1 MASDSVHRDT
11 GMIELDLPLP
21 DVITATDAAGT
32 SAISTLVAGPG
43 SVKPV
48 SAAEEAAAAAAG
60 MFLANTPGVVTACGV
75 HVCACSDYKEAIYD
89 LANASWR
96 QLGDVCVMNN
106 NPRNSGNSIPAR
118 SHTLL
123 EKRADDPELLLSAET
138 AEQVNQQHPP
148 QQQEEPAQ
156 EEFSFFQFPVV
167 PQRTMSLPLVD
178 RPRLGEASPLGN
190 DGWAVTGVA
199 GAVPDWRDMSAAE
212 EVRCAAMR
220 EQGYCL
226 FARGGGV
233 CSPGG
238 LGGAT
243 SGAEPGGGAED
254 CGGGHAIL
262 ELKLAQ
268 TGEGIAECE
277 LLQWFVEE
285 GEEVRAF
292 QRVCQVQS
300 DKATVDIT
308 SRFHGRILRTHFM
321 PGDVVKVG
329 ETLADILPPG
339 AGEPVATSAPPPHDT
354 SSEPQSSSASST
366 SSSSTTSQ
374 SHSDQ
379 SHEVL
384 AVPAV
389 RHLARTHG
397 INLADVEGTGRD
409 GRVTKEDVLAY
420 VQSRQGVEEE
430 MRMEEHVLEGPEP
443 AMAEPGGLGAAAA
456 GGGGGGAGGKGGV
469 LVGGGVEAGAGE
481 AVGRMG
487 VAAAAV
493 GVQGE
498 GVGAGA
504 CARARVEDSNDIL
517 LPMRGYRR
525 AMARAMAAA
534 LAVPHFTFM
543 DEVAM
548 DAALSLRSQLNSASS
563 SAAASA
569 AAAAAASAGG
579 GGSAAKPAA
588 ADKAGG
594 AAAVRLTHLPILVK
608 ALSVALH
615 DYPTLN
621 STLDDASMN
630 HLRCKRAHNIGIAMA
645 TPSGLVVPNV
655 KNCQSKSIPQIA
667 EDIARLRR
675 LALLNQL
682 PNEDVTGGTI
692 SISNIGS
699 IGGTYATPLVH
710 LPEVAIVALGRVH
723 TVPRFDSCGNVVPV
737 AFMNVSWSADHRVI
751 DGATLAAF
759 SSHWKSFIECPT
771 NLLLH
776 LM

>member
-1 MASDSVHRDT
+1 MKDPGRHSIPKFCRVSGRMAAVRRTAVAATRLLDCVAAVAASGRHHMIAVDFSSHSISDKGISRDYHIAPISAPSNLIRCSSSSVAPSSSPHDAPCFSESQSTRRNYPAGLFHGALFRRTT
-11 GMIELDLPLP
+11 GARRFHPP
-21 DVITATDAAGT
+21 RPAAFL
-32 SAISTLVAGPG
+32 SAISPISARGIAG
-43 SVKPV
+43 SSASSAEPV
-48 SAAEEAAAAAAG
+48 GRAEEG
-60 MFLANTPGVVTACGV
+60 
-75 HVCACSDYKEAIYD
+75 
-89 LANASWR
+89 
-96 QLGDVCVMNN
+96 
-106 NPRNSGNSIPAR
+106 
-118 SHTLL
+118 
-123 EKRADDPELLLSAET
+123 
-138 AEQVNQQHPP
+138 
-148 QQQEEPAQ
+148 
-156 EEFSFFQFPVV
+156 
-167 PQRTMSLPLVD
+167 
-178 RPRLGEASPLGN
+178 
-190 DGWAVTGVA
+190 
-199 GAVPDWRDMSAAE
+199 
-212 EVRCAAMR
+212 
-220 EQGYCL
+220 
-226 FARGGGV
+226 
-233 CSPGG
+233 
-238 LGGAT
+238 
-243 SGAEPGGGAED
+243 
-254 CGGGHAIL
+254 GGGHAIL

-366 SSSSTTSQ
+366 SSSSATSP
-374 SHSDQ
+374 SRADQ

-443 AMAEPGGLGAAAA
+443 AMGDTLGAGGAAGGAAGGGAA
-456 GGGGGGAGGKGGV
+456 GGGGGGGV

-487 VAAAAV
+487 VAAAAA
-493 GVQGE
+493 QAE

-504 CARARVEDSNDIL
+504 GARARVDDTNDIL

-525 AMARAMAAA
+525 AMAKAMAAA

-543 DEVAM
+543 DEVSM

-563 SAAASA
+563 SAAAA
-569 AAAAAASAGG
+569 AAAAAA

-588 ADKAGG
+588 DKAGAGGG
-594 AAAVRLTHLPILVK
+594 AAAAVVRLTHLPILVK

-621 STLDDASMN
+621 STLDDASFT

-645 TPSGLVVPNV
+645 TPSGLVVPNI

-723 TVPRFDSCGNVVPV
+723 TMPRFDAHGNVVPV
-737 AFMNVSWSADHRVI
+737 ALMNVSWSADHRVI

>member
-1 MASDSVHRDT
+1 MAAVRRTAVVATRLLDCVAAVAASGRHHMIAVDFSSQSIPDKVIPRDYHTAPISAPSNLIRCSSSSVATYSSPPDAPCFSESRST
-11 GMIELDLPLP
+11 GRNHPASLFHGALFCGTGYARRFHPP
-21 DVITATDAAGT
+21 RPAAMSPI
-32 SAISTLVAGPG
+32 SARGIAG
-43 SVKPV
+43 S
-48 SAAEEAAAAAAG
+48 S
-60 MFLANTPGVVTACGV
+60 
-75 HVCACSDYKEAIYD
+75 
-89 LANASWR
+89 ASW
-96 QLGDVCVMNN
+96 
-106 NPRNSGNSIPAR
+106 
-118 SHTLL
+118 
-123 EKRADDPELLLSAET
+123 
-138 AEQVNQQHPP
+138 
-148 QQQEEPAQ
+148 
-156 EEFSFFQFPVV
+156 
-167 PQRTMSLPLVD
+167 
-178 RPRLGEASPLGN
+178 
-190 DGWAVTGVA
+190 
-199 GAVPDWRDMSAAE
+199 
-212 EVRCAAMR
+212 
-220 EQGYCL
+220 
-226 FARGGGV
+226 
-233 CSPGG
+233 
-238 LGGAT
+238 GAT

-339 AGEPVATSAPPPHDT
+339 T

-366 SSSSTTSQ
+366 SSASATSP

-456 GGGGGGAGGKGGV
+456 AEGGGGGAGGKGGV
-469 LVGGGVEAGAGE
+469 LVGEGVEAGAGE

-493 GVQGE
+493 GAQGE

-504 CARARVEDSNDIL
+504 DARARVEDSNDIL

-579 GGSAAKPAA
+579 GGSAAKRAA

-621 STLDDASMN
+621 STLDDASFN
-630 HLRCKRAHNIGIAMA
+630 HLRCKRLFDPPCGASDSPESAIPTYPRTCVHAGSHNIGIAMA

-655 KNCQSKSIPQIA
+655 KNCQSKSIPQVYRLLRRLKTSPFPRYTAAIFFSRISPWCQVEIGLLSSSPRPASSASSTNQIA

-723 TVPRFDSCGNVVPV
+723 TVPRFDACGNVVPV
-737 AFMNVSWSADHRVI
+737 ALMNVRGRVRC
-751 DGATLAAF
+751 GVG
-759 SSHWKSFIECPT
+759 
-771 NLLLH
+771 
-776 LM
+776 

>member
-1 MASDSVHRDT
+1 MS
-11 GMIELDLPLP
+11 P
-21 DVITATDAAGT
+21 
-32 SAISTLVAGPG
+32 IS
-43 SVKPV
+43 
-48 SAAEEAAAAAAG
+48 
-60 MFLANTPGVVTACGV
+60 
-75 HVCACSDYKEAIYD
+75 
-89 LANASWR
+89 
-96 QLGDVCVMNN
+96 
-106 NPRNSGNSIPAR
+106 
-118 SHTLL
+118 
-123 EKRADDPELLLSAET
+123 
-138 AEQVNQQHPP
+138 
-148 QQQEEPAQ
+148 
-156 EEFSFFQFPVV
+156 
-167 PQRTMSLPLVD
+167 
-178 RPRLGEASPLGN
+178 
-190 DGWAVTGVA
+190 
-199 GAVPDWRDMSAAE
+199 
-212 EVRCAAMR
+212 
-220 EQGYCL
+220 
-226 FARGGGV
+226 ARGIAG
-233 CSPGG
+233 SSAS
-238 LGGAT
+238 GGAT

-339 AGEPVATSAPPPHDT
+339 AGEPVATSAPTPHDT

-366 SSSSTTSQ
+366 SSSSATSP

-443 AMAEPGGLGAAAA
+443 AMAEPGALGAAAA
-456 GGGGGGAGGKGGV
+456 GGGGGGGRGV
-469 LVGGGVEAGAGE
+469 LVGRGVEAGVKE
-481 AVGRMG
+481 EVGRMG
-487 VAAAAV
+487 VAAAAAA
-493 GVQGE
+493 QGE
-498 GVGAGA
+498 GVDAGAG
-504 CARARVEDSNDIL
+504 ARARVDDSNDIL

-543 DEVAM
+543 DEISM

-569 AAAAAASAGG
+569 AAAAAAGASG
-579 GGSAAKPAA
+579 GGSVAKPA

-594 AAAVRLTHLPILVK
+594 AAVRLTHLPILVK
-608 ALSVALH
+608 ALSVALQ

-621 STLDDASMN
+621 STLDDASFN

-723 TVPRFDSCGNVVPV
+723 TMPRFDARGNVVPV
-737 AFMNVSWSADHRVI
+737 ALMNVSWSADHRVI

-759 SSHWKSFIECPT
+759 SSHWKSFIECPA

>member
-1 MASDSVHRDT
+1 MAAVRRTAVVATRLLDCVAAVAASGRHHMIAVDFSSQSIPDKVIPRDYHTAPISAPSNLIRCSSSSVATYSSPPDAPCFSESRST
-11 GMIELDLPLP
+11 GRNHPASLFHGALFCGTGYARRFHPP
-21 DVITATDAAGT
+21 RPAAMSPI
-32 SAISTLVAGPG
+32 SARGIAG
-43 SVKPV
+43 S
-48 SAAEEAAAAAAG
+48 S
-60 MFLANTPGVVTACGV
+60 
-75 HVCACSDYKEAIYD
+75 
-89 LANASWR
+89 ASW
-96 QLGDVCVMNN
+96 
-106 NPRNSGNSIPAR
+106 
-118 SHTLL
+118 
-123 EKRADDPELLLSAET
+123 
-138 AEQVNQQHPP
+138 
-148 QQQEEPAQ
+148 
-156 EEFSFFQFPVV
+156 
-167 PQRTMSLPLVD
+167 
-178 RPRLGEASPLGN
+178 
-190 DGWAVTGVA
+190 
-199 GAVPDWRDMSAAE
+199 
-212 EVRCAAMR
+212 
-220 EQGYCL
+220 
-226 FARGGGV
+226 
-233 CSPGG
+233 
-238 LGGAT
+238 GAT

-339 AGEPVATSAPPPHDT
+339 T

-366 SSSSTTSQ
+366 SSASATSP

-456 GGGGGGAGGKGGV
+456 AEGGGGGAGGKGGV
-469 LVGGGVEAGAGE
+469 LVGEGVEAGAGE

-493 GVQGE
+493 GAQGE

-504 CARARVEDSNDIL
+504 DARARVEDSNDIL

-579 GGSAAKPAA
+579 GGSAAKRAA

-621 STLDDASMN
+621 STLDDASFN
-630 HLRCKRAHNIGIAMA
+630 HLRCKRSHNIGIAMA

-723 TVPRFDSCGNVVPV
+723 TVPRFDACGNVVPV
-737 AFMNVSWSADHRVI
+737 ALMNVSWSADHRVI

>member
-1 MASDSVHRDT
+1 MSPISAR
-11 GMIELDLPLP
+11 GI
-21 DVITATDAAGT
+21 AG
-32 SAISTLVAGPG
+32 SS
-43 SVKPV
+43 
-48 SAAEEAAAAAAG
+48 
-60 MFLANTPGVVTACGV
+60 
-75 HVCACSDYKEAIYD
+75 
-89 LANASWR
+89 ASW
-96 QLGDVCVMNN
+96 
-106 NPRNSGNSIPAR
+106 
-118 SHTLL
+118 
-123 EKRADDPELLLSAET
+123 
-138 AEQVNQQHPP
+138 
-148 QQQEEPAQ
+148 
-156 EEFSFFQFPVV
+156 
-167 PQRTMSLPLVD
+167 
-178 RPRLGEASPLGN
+178 
-190 DGWAVTGVA
+190 
-199 GAVPDWRDMSAAE
+199 
-212 EVRCAAMR
+212 
-220 EQGYCL
+220 
-226 FARGGGV
+226 
-233 CSPGG
+233 
-238 LGGAT
+238 GAT

-339 AGEPVATSAPPPHDT
+339 T

-366 SSSSTTSQ
+366 SSASATSP

-456 GGGGGGAGGKGGV
+456 AEGGGGGAGGKGGV
-469 LVGGGVEAGAGE
+469 LVGEGVEAGAGE

-493 GVQGE
+493 GAQGE

-504 CARARVEDSNDIL
+504 DARARVEDSNDIL

-579 GGSAAKPAA
+579 GGSAAKRAA

-621 STLDDASMN
+621 STLDDASFN
-630 HLRCKRAHNIGIAMA
+630 HLRCKRSHNIGIAMA

-723 TVPRFDSCGNVVPV
+723 TVPRFDACGNVVPV
-737 AFMNVSWSADHRVI
+737 ALMNVSWSADHRVI